1 MSAMLRL
8 ASIRSVTAPAAAAA
22 ASACSA
28 SASAAATAAASANAY
43 TASNAQR
50 AVEYGPHLP
59 SQLHSHSAAV
69 TSFGHRNSNINS
81 RSYFSTSASTS
92 ASSASAS
99 TSAHAAAAAAAS
111 ARAVILG
118 IESSCDETAAA
129 VLTTHGSLRAHS
141 LLSQWPIHEQLG
153 GVMPSVAA
161 R

>member
-99 TSAHAAAAAAAS
+99 TSAHAAAAAAS
-111 ARAVILG
+111 RPAVILG